1 MTDMRPLLAFSLV
14 LLFGLPV
21 YAADAPPSGGP
32 AKDAKPAYQ
41 GKKDQ
46 CLTEK
51 VSIEKGKLATE
62 NNGDSAAYKACV
74 ENNKKTGCTATPKT
88 KAEAAKCTCGTVA
101 YRALGDKVC
110 GPISKCDPEYDKKV
124 KACSEGAMGRALADA
139 AIRDIASDAVKNIP
153 RDAEGNLTDA
163 GREQLSKT
171 LQNLGVDEARAKE
184 IVNSEK
190 DSKSAYDMV
199 QALAEGDT
207 AKAQEL
213 ATTLELNDEVKTNF
227 ARLEAKDLP
236 DVLDGVMTKDQ
247 QDTARAFAQS
257 TGFQAPADPD
267 DVTAEPAALRQD
279 PDQVAPLPKQSA
291 NDQIRSTTRALCP
304 SFGIQDCKQFENNMI
319 PVFYQ
324 ECGGRANCQCSRTI
338 EPEKYCGSYQ
348 LSKVE
353 YANGVQSYAANCESS
368 ADACVYVRQ
377 NCSTDS
383 AGRFDHICNT
393 AAAAANHARI
403 ERGVQA
409 ATSDP
414 RQQAAMHMMY
424 QLMPAQTTRALTS
437 DNPSSI
443 FNMQLNSGALS
454 ALCSNKV
461 CFGNGATGGDAVNG
475 IISRYGTL
483 RRGVEVATG
492 IADSGLGGLIPSQSS
507 VFRGTDILARTG
519 ASPFSQ
525 SIPFMSSNQ
534 YQPQQTAYYQS
545 GTGAYPA
552 TYYPGTQ
559 QQAVQQQ
566 QMLQQQQ
573 QQQQQQI
580 AQQQPVSQT
589 VFQQGNIQTG
599 GNVPQ
604 TVQAVASIIAQP
616 REVMRGNPVIVSW
629 SSVGTSPS
637 APCEVFLRSGTG
649 TSSIARGNEGSERVP
664 TGGAATVPVI
674 WGFTLQCTALSGA
687 QLIQQATSVSI
698 K

>member
-267 DVTAEPAALRQD
+267 NVTAEPAALTRD
-279 PDQVAPLPKQSA
+279 IDKAAPRGGRYAEMFKEAEKKFGVPEGHLAGVAKIESNGNPNLCYK
-291 NDQIRSTTRALCP
+291 NDQSKACGLFQWIP
-304 SFGIQDCKQFENNMI
+304 SSWNTWSARWNAE
-319 PVFYQ
+319 V
-324 ECGGRANCQCSRTI
+324 
-338 EPEKYCGSYQ
+338 
-348 LSKVE
+348 
-353 YANGVQSYAANCESS
+353 NGVNQPLSPNA
-368 ADACVYVRQ
+368 
-377 NCSTDS
+377 
-383 AGRFDHICNT
+383 RFDP
-393 AAAAANHARI
+393 
-403 ERGVQA
+403 EL
-409 ATSDP
+409 AT
-414 RQQAAMHMMY
+414 
-424 QLMPAQTTRALTS
+424 
-437 DNPSSI
+437 
-443 FNMQLNSGALS
+443 
-454 ALCSNKV
+454 
-461 CFGNGATGGDAVNG
+461 
-475 IISRYGTL
+475 
-483 RRGVEVATG
+483 EV
-492 IADSGLGGLIPSQSS
+492 
-507 VFRGTDILARTG
+507 
-519 ASPFSQ
+519 
-525 SIPFMSSNQ
+525 
-534 YQPQQTAYYQS
+534 TAYYHGKNLERYGDLIANSGMDTSAALYAIHMFGDAGGPKFIRAYTDNPNTSAISVVGSAAVSANWPLLANRTSMGLQS
-545 GTGAYPA
+545 VSLAEYEARVLGKMSGSTTFTASAGVIPGYSPFANLNPFSGPSNEARYPYKAAYTTPVNSA
-552 TYYPGTQ
+552 SSAYGGSSGGVSSGGYAAP
-559 QQAVQQQ
+559 VQQP
-566 QMLQQQQ
+566 
-573 QQQQQQI
+573 
-580 AQQQPVSQT
+580 AQQPISQT
-589 VFQQGNIQTG
+589 ILQQGNVQTDG
-599 GNVPQ
+599 GVTQ

-616 REVMRGNPVIVSW
+616 REVVRGNPIIVSW
-629 SSVGTSPS
+629 SSVGTSRS

-664 TGGAATVPVI
+664 TNSATAPIV

-687 QLIQQATSVSI
+687 SLIQQATSVSI